1 MICFKLAATE
11 IIKLIVPSR
20 VIYRYLI
27 REEANA
33 TRRNQKVREL
43 VLNSYLVYLFLLV
56 YTLHIKNVLILL
68 NRIATVWKIN
78 NF

>member
-68 NRIATVWKIN
+68 NRIATV
-78 NF
+78 